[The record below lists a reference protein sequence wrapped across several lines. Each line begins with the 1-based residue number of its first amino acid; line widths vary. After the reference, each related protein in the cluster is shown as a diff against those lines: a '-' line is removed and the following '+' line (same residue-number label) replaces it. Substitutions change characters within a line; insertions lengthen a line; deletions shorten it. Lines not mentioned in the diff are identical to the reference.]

1 MKADK
6 DKITRLL
13 KTARGQIDGL
23 LKMVEDDRYCIDIS
37 NQLSAT
43 QAILQ
48 KVNNEIIQ
56 SHLKSCVKDS
66 FDTGSEEDKDEKI
79 EEVVK
84 LLDKLSK

>member
-79 EEVVK
+79 EEIVK

>member
-6 DKITRLL
+6 DKTIRLL

-79 EEVVK
+79 EEIVK